1 MISKKKLNSR
11 FYYSYRS
18 QNYIDTL
25 ISIIIEVLCI
35 LKLKYSFTKLLN
47 YEQCF
52 NIDKMLYGLKI
63 YILNS
68 E

>member
-18 QNYIDTL
+18 QDYIDTL